1 MPDLQSLLAELTSGD
16 DARAEAAVPLLA
28 DLGKQAAAALTP
40 LLSNEDDDVRWWAV
54 RALAAVPG
62 VDIAEELVDALS
74 DRDLGVRQC
83 AALAL
88 RERPDSYTIPELIYL
103 LEDEDKLLV
112 RLAADALIAL
122 REAATEQL
130 LAVVRNSQVGYA
142 RMQATRALA
151 EIGDRNSVKD
161 LFEILDE
168 DSALMEYWA
177 SHGLDKMGFSMAFF
191 RPGE

>member
-1 MPDLQSLLAELTSGD
+1 MPDLETLLAELTSGD
-16 DARAEAAVPLLA
+16 DARAEAAVPRLA
-28 DLGKQAAAALTP
+28 ELGEEAAQALAPLTRDE
-40 LLSNEDDDVRWWAV
+40 NADTRWWAV
-54 RALAAVPG
+54 RALAAIQE
-62 VDIAEELVDALS
+62 VDIAELLVDGLS
-74 DRDLGVRQC
+74 DPDLGVRQC

-88 RERPDSYTIPELIYL
+88 RERPDPYTLPELIYL

-122 REAATEQL
+122 GAVATEQL
-130 LAVVRNSQVGYA
+130 LAVVRNSKVQYA

-151 EIGDRNSVKD
+151 EIGDTGSVKL

-177 SHGLDKMGFSMAFF
+177 SHGLDKMGFGMAFF
-191 RPGE
+191 KPG

>member
-1 MPDLQSLLAELTSGD
+1 MPDLDTLLAELTSGD
-16 DARAEAAVPLLA
+16 DERAETAVPLLA
-28 DLGKQAAAALTP
+28 EHGAAAVAALTP
-40 LLSNEDDDVRWWAV
+40 LLSDADDDIRWWAV

-62 VDIAEELVDALS
+62 VDIGEELVDALS
-74 DRDLGVRQC
+74 DRDLAVRQC

-88 RERPDSYTIPELIYL
+88 RERPDPYTIPELIYL

-122 REAATEQL
+122 STAATEQL
-130 LAVVRNSQVGYA
+130 LAVVRNSQVPYA

-151 EIGDRNSVKD
+151 EIGDRNSVKL

-177 SHGLDKMGFSMAFF
+177 SHGLDKMGFGMAFF
-191 RPGE
+191 RPEG